1 MDKKK
6 ISISATR
13 MTMFLQCR
21 WKYWSN
27 YVLHKPKLPNI
38 SFKLGISVHDS
49 LKIAGLIWKKKEK
62 FTAYDFG
69 KVKKMYTEIAAKEG
83 IQDLSV
89 YDEGMRMVLEKMR
102 GFEVGKIV
110 TVEDKF
116 DVTTSDGVP
125 IIGAM
130 DKIVELNEDTLL
142 IVDYK
147 TSKFIYTQ
155 AEMKNDIQLSVYDI
169 VANIKFPQYKRII
182 LSLDYLRT
190 AEPVYTYRTNKERKS
205 FSQYMS
211 AVYSEMVNLEEKDAK
226 PALND
231 MCNWCDFRNEC
242 PAYIEAT
249 KSDKLFKKKLED
261 QKEDELVAEYLDI
274 RNRKRALDNYEKR
287 LKSYI
292 MEKIRN
298 DEKDLVGENNIIYVR
313 QNPSVV
319 YDPKTVYKFVQL
331 NDFLKMVKISK
342 RSFDEYTEDNPVD
355 KSKIIETATKKYT
368 NPFLAVRN
376 IKRK

>member
-102 GFEVGKIV
+102 EFEVGKIV

-116 DVTTSDGVP
+116 NVTTNEGVP

-130 DKIVELNEDTLL
+130 DKTVELNEDTLL
-142 IVDYK
+142 VVDYK
-147 TSKFIYTQ
+147 TSKFVYTPV
-155 AEMKNDIQLSVYDI
+155 EMKNDTQLSIYDI

-182 LSLDYLRT
+182 LCLDYLRS
-190 AEPVYTYRTNKERKS
+190 EPVYTYRTNKERKS

>member
-1 MDKKK
+1 MNKENIKM
-6 ISISATR
+6 SATK
-13 MTMFLQCR
+13 MSMFLQCKY
-21 WKYWSN
+21 KYWCN
-27 YVLHKPKLPNI
+27 YILHRPKLPNI

-130 DKIVELNEDTLL
+130 DKTVELNEDTLL
-142 IVDYK
+142 VVDYK
-147 TSKFIYTQ
+147 TSKFVYTPV
-155 AEMKNDIQLSVYDI
+155 EMKNDTQLSIYDI

-182 LSLDYLRT
+182 LCLDYLRS
-190 AEPVYTYRTNKERKS
+190 EPVYTYRTNKERKS

>member
-6 ISISATR
+6 ISMSATR
-13 MTMFLQCR
+13 MSMFLQCK

-102 GFEVGKIV
+102 EFEVGKIV

-116 DVTTSDGVP
+116 NVTTNEGVP

-130 DKIVELNEDTLL
+130 DKTVELNEDTLL
-142 IVDYK
+142 VVDYK
-147 TSKFIYTQ
+147 TSKFVYTPV
-155 AEMKNDIQLSVYDI
+155 EMKNDTQLSIYDI

-182 LSLDYLRT
+182 LCLDYLRS
-190 AEPVYTYRTNKERKS
+190 EPVYTYRTNKERKS

-211 AVYSEMVNLEEKDAK
+211 AVYNEMVNLEEKDAK

-261 QKEDELVAEYLDI
+261 QKEDELVGEYLDI

-298 DEKDLVGENNIIYVR
+298 DERDLVGENNIVYVR

-342 RSFDEYTEDNPVD
+342 RSFDEYTEDNPID

>member
-102 GFEVGKIV
+102 EFEVGKIV

-116 DVTTSDGVP
+116 NVTTNEGVP

-130 DKIVELNEDTLL
+130 DKTVELNEDTLL
-142 IVDYK
+142 VVDYK
-147 TSKFIYTQ
+147 TSKFVYTPV
-155 AEMKNDIQLSVYDI
+155 EMKNDTQLSIYDI

-182 LSLDYLRT
+182 LCLDYLRS
-190 AEPVYTYRTNKERKS
+190 EPVYTYRTNKERKS

-342 RSFDEYTEDNPVD
+342 RSFDEYTEDNPID

>member
-147 TSKFIYTQ
+147 TSKFVYTPV
-155 AEMKNDIQLSVYDI
+155 EMKNDTQLSIYDI

-182 LSLDYLRT
+182 LCLDYLRS
-190 AEPVYTYRTNKERKS
+190 EPVYTYRTNKERKS

-342 RSFDEYTEDNPVD
+342 RSFDEYTEDNPID

>member
-102 GFEVGKIV
+102 EFEVGKIV

-116 DVTTSDGVP
+116 NVTTNEGVP

-130 DKIVELNEDTLL
+130 DKTVELNEDTLL
-142 IVDYK
+142 VVDYK
-147 TSKFIYTQ
+147 TSKFVYTPV
-155 AEMKNDIQLSVYDI
+155 EMKNDTQLSIYDI

-182 LSLDYLRT
+182 LCLDYLRS
-190 AEPVYTYRTNKERKS
+190 EPVYTYRTNKERKS

-211 AVYSEMVNLEEKDAK
+211 AVYNEMVSLEEKDVK

-261 QKEDELVAEYLDI
+261 QKEDELVGEYLDI

-298 DEKDLVGENNIIYVR
+298 DERDLVGENNIVYVR

-342 RSFDEYTEDNPVD
+342 RSFDEYTEDNPID